1 MRPPVSPTRCVRLAA
16 LATLLLSQA
25 GNALGATGS
34 PGWIAGAV
42 PLPGVNASDL
52 APGGS
57 SFFVGIGS
65 YGAQAESIVRVDR
78 DGTTTTLVT
87 QLNSI
92 GGIAYD
98 AANDRL
104 LFTDNGLGAPPGTAV
119 TGDTLYALPD
129 PLGATGPV
137 SAATL
142 ELAPSGSI
150 PFVQAVLPLAGG
162 DVLAGDASGFGAGRV
177 VKLSGGVL
185 TDLITGLDYT
195 AGVSLSLTPA
205 NELLVGDVDSGTFAG
220 SVERYDLAGNFLGTL
235 AGGLSGAYDQA
246 VAASGNLLLTGGFTN
261 DFSSS
266 TIVSITPAGAVTTIA
281 TGFGFSSGIAI
292 DGPSQQVLALDFG
305 TSYVDTLTPVAALTP
320 GGASKRECQTESW
333 GGTFD
338 TAKNGRPLARWTCT
352 DGAACDRD
360 GAVNGSCEFVF
371 GTCFSVADPRLGACT
386 PAPVDSAEIRITKNP
401 PAALA
406 QIQAA
411 ANAILPSTGAACSA
425 GSVISVPAKKAV
437 RVTVRAKVGNRVVD
451 SDATALRCKA
461 GA

>member
-1 MRPPVSPTRCVRLAA
+1 MRPPFVHRRFVALTTFLVLAQTSA
-16 LATLLLSQA
+16 AHTA
-25 GNALGATGS
+25 VTGA
-34 PGWIAGAV
+34 PGWIAGTV
-42 PLPGVNASDL
+42 LLPAVNASDL
-52 APGGS
+52 APAGTA
-57 SFFVGIGS
+57 FLVGVGA
-65 YGAQAESIVRVDR
+65 YGAQAQSIVRVER
-78 DGTTTTLVT
+78 DGTATTLVT

-98 AANDRL
+98 RENDRL
-104 LFTDNGLGAPPGTAV
+104 LFTDNGLGAPPGTAI

-129 PLGATGPV
+129 PLGATGSV

-150 PFVQAVLPLAGG
+150 GFAQAVLPLTGG
-162 DVLAGDASGFGAGRV
+162 DILAGDAAGFGAGRV

-195 AGVSLSLTPA
+195 AGMSLALTPA

-220 SVERYDLAGNFLGTL
+220 SVERYDLSGNFLGTL

-246 VAASGNLLLTGGFTN
+246 LTASGDLLLTGGFTD

-266 TIVSITPAGAVTTIA
+266 TIVGITPAGTITTIA

-305 TSYVDTLTPVAALTP
+305 TSHIDTLTPIAALTP

-338 TAKNGRPLARWTCT
+338 LSRTGRILPRWTCT
-352 DGAACDRD
+352 DGTACDRD
-360 GAVNGSCEFVF
+360 GAVDGSCELVF
-371 GTCFSVADPRLGACT
+371 GTCFSVADSRLPSCV
-386 PAPVDSAEIRITKNP
+386 PAAVDSAEIRITKNP
-401 PAALA
+401 PVALA
-406 QIQAA
+406 AIQAA
-411 ANAILPSTGAACSA
+411 ADAILPSTGAACSA
-425 GSVISVPAKKAV
+425 GSAITVAANKSVKI
-437 RVTVRAKVGNRVVD
+437 TVRAKVAGRVVD
-451 SDATALRCKA
+451 SDGTTLRCKA